1 MWISVVRRTLSS
13 AAVVALL
20 LPGAVLAQQYHRT
33 DLTADSSAAS
43 STAPNPD
50 TNLVDAWGLARG
62 SGGPW
67 WVSDNGTGVSTL
79 YNAAGVPSTRRHK
92 TTSGEDSPSRR
103 HWSLG
108 SLPEPWSLQPPDF
121 WWGQVLRHFSCS

>member
-79 YNAAGVPSTRRHK
+79 YNAAGVPF
-92 TTSGEDSPSRR
+92 
-103 HWSLG
+103 
-108 SLPEPWSLQPPDF
+108 LPPGATKPLVVKIPPPD
-121 WWGQVLRHFSCS
+121 GTGASALYRNRGHYNHRISGGARC